1 MKNENPM
8 AQPITLTAPP
18 GYGAVTPFDK
28 KKHAGLAIAN
38 TADHGWTNK
47 LNAVFLNVAEFGRAV
62 LDYPIVFVRDTK
74 TSLPQPVAV
83 LGLEAQQ
90 NLFVDNKGQ
99 WRPLAYV
106 PAYVRRHPFCILDL
120 PAEKGKEKKNLVC
133 VQEDRLAKS
142 DKPLLD
148 DKGEPTA
155 EWPPMLKLLEAIEG
169 ARAQTN
175 SLAER
180 LNAAGLLTPFD
191 ALASAKSGKQMRL
204 QGMLRVDEEKLKQI
218 PGRDLKLM
226 LTRGELRAIY
236 AHLLSLENFA
246 KLLDLS
252 QSR

>member
-1 MKNENPM
+1 M
-8 AQPITLTAPP
+8 AEQITLSAPP

-28 KKHAGLAIAN
+28 KKHAGLGLAKFG
-38 TADHGWTNK
+38 DHAWCGK
-47 LNAVFLNVAEFGRAV
+47 LNAVFVNVAEFGRAA
-62 LDYPIVFVRDTK
+62 LDYPLVFVRDAK

-90 NLFVDNKGQ
+90 NLFVDSKGQ

-120 PAEKGKEKKNLVC
+120 PAAKGAEKKNLVC
-133 VQEDRLAKS
+133 VQEDRLVKS

-148 DKGEPTA
+148 DKGDATA
-155 EWPPMLKLLEAIEG
+155 EWPPVLKLLEAIEA
-169 ARAQTN
+169 ARVQTN
-175 SLAER
+175 ALAER

-226 LTRGELRAIY
+226 LTRGELRAVY

-246 KLLDLS
+246 RLLDMS

>member
-1 MKNENPM
+1 MT
-8 AQPITLTAPP
+8 QSITLSAPP
-18 GYGAVTPFDK
+18 GYGKVTPFDK
-28 KKHAGLAIAN
+28 KKHAGLGVAAV
-38 TADHGWTNK
+38 TDYSWCST
-47 LNAVFLNVAEFGRAV
+47 LNAVFISVAEFGRAL
-62 LDYPIVFVRDTK
+62 LDYPIVFVRDSK

-90 NLFVDNKGQ
+90 NLFVDSQGQ

-106 PAYVRRHPFCILDL
+106 PAYVRRHPFCMLDL
-120 PAEKGKEKKNLVC
+120 PPSKEGEKKNLVC
-133 VQEDRLAKS
+133 VQEDRLVKS

-148 DKGEPTA
+148 AQGEPTA
-155 EWPPMLKLLEAIEG
+155 EWPPVLKLLEAIET

-175 SLAER
+175 ALAER

-246 KLLDLS
+246 KLLDMS